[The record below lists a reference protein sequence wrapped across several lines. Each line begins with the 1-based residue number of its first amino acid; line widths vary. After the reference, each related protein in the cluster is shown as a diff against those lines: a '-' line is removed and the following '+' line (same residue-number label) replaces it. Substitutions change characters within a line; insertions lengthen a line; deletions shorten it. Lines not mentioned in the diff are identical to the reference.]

1 MASSLDINNALI
13 EEMQR
18 GSMTRERRCQFILPC
33 LRQEGISLIFKKVAC
48 KIRSSATFAQE
59 DVLGEAVVLYH

>member
-1 MASSLDINNALI
+1 MSIYSSLFKAGRHQSD
-13 EEMQR
+13 
-18 GSMTRERRCQFILPC
+18 
-33 LRQEGISLIFKKVAC
+33 FKKVAC